1 MRIPHGLRAALAGQG
16 GAAPATDSNFENVS
30 LLLHGDGTNGAQN
43 NTFVDGSTNNF
54 TITRNGNTTQGTFSP
69 LSPTGWSVYF
79 DGTANGFISTTPT
92 TDFDL
97 SGDFTLQA
105 WIFPV
110 AGSQSNASE
119 LICRGAPS
127 TNNGWHWLYYNNKL
141 NFQFNYA
148 GTLGASTTTTPLNT
162 WSHVAITRSGNTF
175 THYLNGVADGTF
187 TSSATPT
194 TNGSDVVY
202 IGRAS
207 YDTSNRQFPGYMA
220 QVSVIKGTALTT
232 FNTTSPLSVST
243 NGQAMLACTAN
254 RFIDVNTFQLA
265 NVFTVGSGAS
275 IQAFSPFNPTA
286 AYSASTHGGSA
297 YFDGTGDYLSVADNA
312 ALQMGSGDF
321 TIEFWLNFSSLTG
334 YQTLFNK
341 GYTSAGSLLFQ
352 TDNGNGRMRIYIG
365 SSNVISEAG
374 TGSTNTWIHY
384 ALVRSGTT
392 LTLYRDGTSSG
403 SATNST
409 NINNTSTLYI
419 GSSVTTSPDY
429 PFTGYISNL
438 RIVKGTALYTSN
450 FTPPTA
456 PLTAITNTSLLLN
469 FTNGGIIDNASK
481 NVLETVGNAQISTSV
496 KKFGT
501 GSMYFDG
508 TGDRLYTANTSA
520 LSFGTGDFTVEA
532 WVYLL
537 AGGTHRFVTGTTAG
551 GSDTFLFYLFN
562 GSELSVLDGPNVFNP
577 SVSMPTSTWHHI
589 AVTKSSGT
597 TRIFLNG
604 TVAGSTTVL
613 TASIAPT
620 RMTIGDG
627 VQYSGAVNGYIDDL
641 RITKGVARYTANF
654 TPPTAAFP
662 DL

>member
-1 MRIPHGLRAALAGQG
+1 MRIPHGLRAALASQ
-16 GAAPATDSNFENVS
+16 GAAPAPSSDANFENVS

-43 NTFVDGSTNNF
+43 NTFTDDSANNF

-69 LSPTGWSVYF
+69 FSPTRWSGYF
-79 DGTANGFISTTPT
+79 DGS
-92 TDFDL
+92 
-97 SGDFTLQA
+97 
-105 WIFPV
+105 
-110 AGSQSNASE
+110 
-119 LICRGAPS
+119 
-127 TNNGWHWLYYNNKL
+127 
-141 NFQFNYA
+141 
-148 GTLGASTTTTPLNT
+148 
-162 WSHVAITRSGNTF
+162 
-175 THYLNGVADGTF
+175 
-187 TSSATPT
+187 
-194 TNGSDVVY
+194 
-202 IGRAS
+202 
-207 YDTSNRQFPGYMA
+207 
-220 QVSVIKGTALTT
+220 
-232 FNTTSPLSVST
+232 
-243 NGQAMLACTAN
+243 
-254 RFIDVNTFQLA
+254 
-265 NVFTVGSGAS
+265 
-275 IQAFSPFNPTA
+275 
-286 AYSASTHGGSA
+286 
-297 YFDGTGDYLSVADNA
+297 GDYLSVADNA

-365 SSNVISEAG
+365 SSNVISETG

-409 NINNTSTLYI
+409 NINNASTLYI

-438 RIVKGTALYTSN
+438 RIVKGTAVYTSN

-481 NVLETVGNAQISTSV
+481 NVLETIGTAQISTSV

-501 GSMYFDG
+501 GSMYFGG
-508 TGDRLYTANTSA
+508 TGACFIPPVTESIKVG
-520 LSFGTGDFTVEA
+520 SGDFTIELWLYWASSLTPAVWWA
-532 WVYLL
+532 SSTSSILISDVAATY
-537 AGGTHRFVTGTTAG
+537 AIISSSTDTASG
-551 GSDTFLFYLFN
+551 YSRLIDAP
-562 GSELSVLDGPNVFNP
+562 SSLSAN
-577 SVSMPTSTWHHI
+577 TWGHV
-589 AVTKSSGT
+589 AVVRSSGT
-597 TRIFLNG
+597 TKIYLNG
-604 TVAGSTTVL
+604 TVGGSTS
-613 TASIAPT
+613 SITGSFDCAYVGFQKVGG
-620 RMTIGDG
+620 R
-627 VQYSGAVNGYIDDL
+627 SLNGYIDDL